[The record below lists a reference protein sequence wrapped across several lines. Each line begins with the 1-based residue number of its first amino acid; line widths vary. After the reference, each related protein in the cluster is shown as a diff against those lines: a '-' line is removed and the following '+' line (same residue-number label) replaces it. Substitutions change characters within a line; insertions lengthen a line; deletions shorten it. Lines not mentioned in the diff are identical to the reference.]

1 MLNTPTSSGIVSAL
15 WRYPVKSMRGEE
27 MNAVDIGTRGLLG
40 DRAYAILDRETGKVA
55 SAKNPKKWPNLF
67 DCRALFVAPPVEGHG
82 IPAVEVMLPD
92 GTLARSDENGFDS
105 TLSSAIGRAGTLV
118 GNVPD
123 DPILEEYWPDMEEL
137 DRRDEVTDESMPAAT
152 FFDLATIHVLTTGT
166 LAGLAAAHPEGRFEP
181 RRFRPNVIVTTPP
194 QAGHFPENDW
204 VGRTLQLGDEVLLR
218 ITGPCPRCVMT
229 TLPQSD
235 LPRDPGILR
244 AAARHNDA
252 HVGIYAEVVQGGQ
265 VTRGETVTLVD

>member
-1 MLNTPTSSGIVSAL
+1 MTSGAISAL

-27 MNAVDIGTRGLLG
+27 LNAVTVGARGLLG
-40 DRAYAILDRETGKVA
+40 DRAYAIVDRETGKVA

-67 DCRALFVAPPVEGHG
+67 DCRALFVKPPVAGEEY
-82 IPAVEVMLPD
+82 PAVELMLPD
-92 GTLARSDENGFDS
+92 GRLTRSDDQVFEH
-105 TLSSAIGRAGTLV
+105 TLSSTIGRAGTLV
-118 GNVPD
+118 SKVPD

-137 DRRDEVTDESMPAAT
+137 DHRDEVTDESIPEGT

-166 LAGLAAAHPEGRFEP
+166 LAGLASAYPNGRFEP

-194 QAGHFPENDW
+194 EAGHFPENGW
-204 VGRTLQLGDEVLLR
+204 VGKTLCLGEEVALR

-244 AAARHNDA
+244 AAAQHNDA
-252 HVGIYAEVVQGGQ
+252 HVGVYAEVVRGGQ
-265 VTRGETVTLVD
+265 AKRGESASLVD